1 MASIRKVLPT
11 ILVLQISLS
20 MGAIGWISYT
30 SAKKT
35 VYELIRQLSWQVTEH
50 IHNQVMA
57 YLDPS
62 QMSHQLSQIV
72 VDNQNLN
79 LNNFDNLATYFWR
92 IVIQDSVFEPKNDSA
107 QNTLTNIAE
116 NPQLYNE
123 TGNLLAS
130 VQYIMFG
137 NEKGEFIGVENQD
150 NAQLILRLKT
160 PGNSPR
166 ITYQLN
172 NQGQRVREI
181 IREDYDPRRRP
192 WYQAAKQ
199 ARKLTWSPIYSSSY
213 DQTSLRINPVL
224 PVYDNNGSLL
234 GVFGIEMTLRQI
246 SDFLSNLDIGQNGKA
261 FIIESSGKLVATS
274 ANEILS
280 ISTPE
285 GNQRLNASESSDPLI
300 QSTMKKLLADNM
312 MEGATKQTQ
321 FELKIDGDYQFIQV
335 KPLDHPHLDWTIIVV
350 IPEAD
355 FMGNVYANLRMILFL
370 YILVLGI
377 AILLGIIT
385 SQWILKPVGI
395 LNQAAGEIESDRE
408 ASRMALDFNSE
419 TLAGVSQRQ
428 DELGELARVFV
439 DMSDKIY
446 ARQQHLKKQMEQL
459 SQEKDLKKKANILIK
474 LCQVSYLKKLLKESN
489 NIRRKKNDTGQ
500 QFNLPDLLKSV
511 KFFNNFSA
519 HDIQELIN
527 IGYKTTLG
535 EGEYICRE
543 DEPGDAFYIILEGS
557 VEIYVEKINKFLT
570 NLSAGAFFGEL
581 SLLLGIPRTATVRT
595 TEETILF
602 VVDRQGLQKLLQTYQ
617 ELADQIAA
625 ELHNH
630 KAELD
635 ERKEMLKKWGLL
647 DENDRS
653 FSENPLSWIRQV
665 MSVRFGV

>member
-107 QNTLTNIAE
+107 QNTLINIAE

-160 PGNSPR
+160 PGNSHR

-172 NQGQRVREI
+172 NQGQKVREI
-181 IREDYDPRRRP
+181 IREDYDPRLRP

-408 ASRMALDFNSE
+408 ACRMALGFNSE

-439 DMSDKIY
+439 DMSDNIY

-459 SQEKDLKKKANILIK
+459 SQEKNLKKKANILIK
-474 LCQVSYLKKLLKESN
+474 LCQVYYLKKLLKESN
-489 NIRRKKNDTGQ
+489 NIRRKKNDTYQ
-500 QFNLPDLLKSV
+500 QLNLPDLLKSV

-602 VVDRQGLQKLLQTYQ
+602 VVDRLGLQKLLQTYQ

-665 MSVRFGV
+665 MTVRFGV

>member
-20 MGAIGWISYT
+20 MAAIGWISFT

-35 VYELIRQLSWQVTEH
+35 VYELIAKLSWQVTEH

-62 QMSHQLSQIV
+62 EMSHQLNQIAI
-72 VDNQNLN
+72 DNQNLT
-79 LNNFDNLATYFWR
+79 LNNFDNLVTYFWR
-92 IVIQDSVFEPKNDSA
+92 IVIQDSVFERKNDSA
-107 QNTLTNIAE
+107 QNTLVNNAE
-116 NPQLYNE
+116 NPQFDNV

-130 VQYIMFG
+130 VEYIMFG
-137 NEKGEFIGVENQD
+137 NERGEFIGVENQD
-150 NAQLILRLKT
+150 NTQITLRIKT
-160 PGNSPR
+160 SANSPR

-172 NQGQRVREI
+172 DQGQRVREI
-181 IREDYDPRRRP
+181 TREDYDPRRRP

-199 ARKLTWSPIYSSSY
+199 ARRLTWSPIYTSSY

-224 PVYDNNGSLL
+224 PVYDDKGSLL

-285 GNQRLNASESSDPLI
+285 GSQRLNASESSDPLI
-300 QSTMKKLLADNM
+300 QATMKKLIADNM
-312 MEGATKQTQ
+312 MQGITTQTQ

-335 KPLDHPHLDWTIIVV
+335 KPLVHPHLDWTIIVV

-355 FMGNVYANLRMILFL
+355 FMGNVYANLQMTLLL
-370 YILVLGI
+370 YLLVLGI
-377 AILLGIIT
+377 AVLLGIST
-385 SQWILKPVGI
+385 AQWILKPVGI
-395 LNQAAGEIESDRE
+395 LNQAAGEIESE
-408 ASRMALDFNSE
+408 NLNPE
-419 TLAGVSQRQ
+419 TLTSVSHRQ
-428 DELGELARVFV
+428 DELGSLARVFAE
-439 DMSDKIY
+439 MSDNIY
-446 ARQQHLKKQMEQL
+446 ARQQNFKRQMEQL
-459 SQEKDLKKKANILIK
+459 NQETNLKKKANILIN
-474 LCQVSYLKKLLKESN
+474 LGQVDYLNKLLKKSKTIRGKSESY
-489 NIRRKKNDTGQ
+489 Q
-500 QFNLPDLLKSV
+500 HLNLPDLLKSV
-511 KFFNNFSA
+511 KFFNKFSDR
-519 HDIQELIN
+519 DIQELIN

-535 EGEYICRE
+535 EGEYVCRE
-543 DEPGDAFYIILEGS
+543 DEPGDAFYIILDGA

-570 NLSAGAFFGEL
+570 NLSPGAFFGEL

-602 VVDRQGLQKLLQTYQ
+602 VVDRNGLQKLLQTYQ

-653 FSENPLSWIRQV
+653 FSENPLSWIRQL
-665 MSVRFGV
+665 MTVRFGV